1 MKPSGGSQGLP
12 TVESGKHGRYYIMNF
27 GDLRTAVAEEEDKAR
42 RKMAAI
48 KAGTYN
54 PLGKRSVLSEIVPTK
69 TQVKRYKHFKKGRPL
84 PHYGVDIAGTKN
96 DPLRNSKYMSGKTL
110 KKYLERLKG
119 FNTPTV
125 GFFKGMNGT
134 VITAQAMRSLIRANR
149 ANNKRKAAIV
159 EANRDVYVPWL
170 NRTVGEYDEDVRK
183 NSYPSDAGGW
193 DLKQYPAPK
202 PASLTPGGAQKMLDR
217 IGKVSGAR
225 ALTTL
230 SEANQ
235 ASLEGMMPYLSDKA
249 REAIS
254 RVDARKLAFAVQHDD
269 AFFDRM
275 HELYVIM
282 CSGDDGETS
291 ALIAN
296 EAEESFL
303 NYLDDVNTIDLR

>member
-1 MKPSGGSQGLP
+1 
-12 TVESGKHGRYYIMNF
+12 MNLS
-27 GDLRTAVAEEEDKAR
+27 DLRAAVAKEEDKAL
-42 RKMAAI
+42 RKMARI

-54 PLGKRSVLSEIVPTK
+54 PLGNRSVLSEIVPTPDR
-69 TQVKRYKHFKKGRPL
+69 VKQSKLFKKGRPL
-84 PHYGVDIAGTKN
+84 PHYGVDISGTEH
-96 DPLRNSKYMSGKTL
+96 DPLRNSKYMNGKML
-110 KKYLERLKG
+110 KNYLERLKG

-134 VITAQAMRSLIRANR
+134 IITAQAMRSLIRANR
-149 ANNKRKAAIV
+149 ANNKRKSDIV

-193 DLKQYPAPK
+193 DLKQYKTPK
-202 PASLTPGGAQKMLDR
+202 PASLTPKGAQKMLDK
-217 IGKVSGAR
+217 ISQVSGTR

-235 ASLEGMMPYLSDKA
+235 ASLEGMLPYLSDTA
-249 REAIS
+249 RQAIAN
-254 RVDARKLAFAVQHDD
+254 VDARKLAFAVQHDD
-269 AFFDRM
+269 AFFDRL

-282 CSGDDGETS
+282 GSGDDSKTN

-303 NYLDDVNTIDLR
+303 RYLEDINSLELK

>member
-1 MKPSGGSQGLP
+1 MNLSELRA
-12 TVESGKHGRYYIMNF
+12 TVAK
-27 GDLRTAVAEEEDKAR
+27 EEDKAR

-54 PLGKRSVLSEIVPTK
+54 PLGKRSVLSEIVPTRAR
-69 TQVKRYKHFKKGRPL
+69 VKQYKHFKKGRPL
-84 PHYGVDIAGTKN
+84 PHYGVDISGTKN
-96 DPLRNSKYMSGKTL
+96 DPLRNSKYMSGKAL
-110 KKYLERLKG
+110 KGYLERLKN

-134 VITAQAMRSLIRANR
+134 VITAQTMRSLIRANK
-149 ANNKRKAAIV
+149 ANNKRKADIV

-193 DLKQYPAPK
+193 DLKQYASPK
-202 PASLTPGGAQKMLDR
+202 PASLTPQGAQKMLNK
-217 IGKVSGAR
+217 ISVVSGTN
-225 ALTTL
+225 ALTRL

-235 ASLEGMMPYLSDKA
+235 ASLDGMLPYLSDRA
-249 REAIS
+249 REAING
-254 RVDARKLAFAVQHDD
+254 VDARKLAFAVQHDD
-269 AFFDRM
+269 AFFDRL

-282 CSGDDGETS
+282 GAGDDSETS

-303 NYLDDVNTIDLR
+303 AYLDDVNSLELK